1 MYYFFILPALF
12 LYPLLTYKITREVWK
27 RTKSKRITIMT
38 LVIFLLIPTWDVA
51 IGYGIFLY
59 KWATWSETKIYKTV
73 EAEEMYFEGG
83 FSTISDHGIVA
94 APEYF
99 RKGYLVLETL
109 VDTDWRGSRF
119 YREAA
124 RNEKIKPILYRC
136 TYDNDTSHY
145 YKHSFQ
151 RVKCSHVEK
160 TISKYK
166 VSKKRSTFWITENI
180 SNTISDMETGKVL
193 GYARSVSIK
202 YLVIAGVPF
211 FNWLDWHDRLYWTM
225 VSNKSAYILEYEI
238 IKPQVNTK

>member
-27 RTKSKRITIMT
+27 KTKNKRFTFIT
-38 LVIFLLIPTWDVA
+38 LAVFLLIPTWDVA

-73 EAEEMYFEGG
+73 ESEEMYFEGEY
-83 FSTISDHGIVA
+83 SIVADYGIVA
-94 APEYF
+94 AEYHF
-99 RKGYLVLETL
+99 EKGYRALETL
-109 VDTDWRGSRF
+109 VDTDWRGRRR
-119 YREAA
+119 YKDRD
-124 RNEKIKPILYRC
+124 EKIKPILYRC
-136 TYDNDTSHY
+136 TYDSDTSHY

-160 TISKYK
+160 PISKYK
-166 VSKKRSTFWITENI
+166 VSKKKSTFWITENI

-211 FNWLDWHDRLYWTM
+211 FNWLDWHDRLYWEM
-225 VSNKSAYILEYEI
+225 SSNKRAYELEYEI
-238 IKPQVNTK
+238 IKPLVNTTK